1 MTPTRSAGLSLR
13 ARFVLALML
22 TGLASVALVGGI
34 AWWDL
39 QQKFASTQAQRASA
53 HFRASVLAYLERH
66 GTWEAGPQD
75 FGRFMRERRLSRPDG
90 ARPDGA
96 PPDDAPGHRGRGDD
110 RPPPPER
117 RDGPPDGAPP
127 RDAAD
132 GRPPFRFILADEN
145 FRVLLGAGIYPNG
158 EPLPQAARAHAQPVE
173 IDGRVR
179 AWVST
184 EGVLSASPDDLAYL
198 AAMRE
203 ALLYGVAA
211 ATVLAVAMG
220 LVLGGGLSA
229 GLRRLTEAVQAMRRG
244 ELRQRVEIDAMHG
257 GSEVALLGEAFN
269 AMSAELAASHESLQR
284 SNETIAEQA
293 QQLKEQSIRDALTGL
308 YNRRHFDESA
318 RLLFE
323 QALRHRRPLCLVVS
337 DIDWFKRINDNW
349 SHATGDAVLRQVAA
363 ILRANLRASD
373 LLARYG
379 GEEFVIALPET
390 DPHAAAALC
399 DKLRLAIAGFNWNEI
414 AEGLAVTMSFGLSA
428 DLEAG
433 SAERALDRADAQ
445 LYRAKGGGRNKVCF
459 A

>member
-1 MTPTRSAGLSLR
+1 MSLRLSLR

-39 QQKFASTQAQRASA
+39 QQKFESSRAQRASA
-53 HFRASVLAYLERH
+53 HFRASVAAYLERY
-66 GTWEAGPQD
+66 GSWDAGPRD
-75 FGRFMRERRLSRPDG
+75 FGRFMRERRG
-90 ARPDGA
+90 ARPDGP
-96 PPDDAPGHRGRGDD
+96 PPDAQRDGPRDAGDGARD
-110 RPPPPER
+110 LPPPER
-117 RDGPPDGAPP
+117 RDGPPDGGPP
-127 RDAAD
+127 RDGAD

-145 FRVLLGAGIYPNG
+145 FRVLLGAGIYENG

-179 AWVST
+179 AWMST

-220 LVLGGGLSA
+220 LLLGGGLSA

-244 ELRQRVEIDAMHG
+244 ELRQRVEIDALQG
-257 GSEVALLGEAFN
+257 GTEVALLGAAFN

-293 QQLKEQSIRDALTGL
+293 QQLKEQSIRDPLTGL

-349 SHATGDAVLRQVAA
+349 SHAIGDAVLRQVAA
-363 ILRANLRASD
+363 ILRENLRASD

-414 AEGLAVTMSFGLSA
+414 ADGLAVTMSFGLSA